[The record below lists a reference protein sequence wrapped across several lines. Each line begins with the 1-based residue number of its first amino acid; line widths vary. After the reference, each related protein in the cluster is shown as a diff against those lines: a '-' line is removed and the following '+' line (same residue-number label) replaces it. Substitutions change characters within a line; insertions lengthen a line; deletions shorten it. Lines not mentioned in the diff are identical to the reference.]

1 MAAHG
6 RVHWIGDGDTALVS
20 GRHHAITLV
29 TILPA
34 NIYIVRD
41 WDGTVVQDT
50 EAVVFNC
57 LLAVAVSL
65 T

>member
-41 WDGTVVQDT
+41 WDGTGHRVQRQW
-50 EAVVFNC
+50 
-57 LLAVAVSL
+57 SL
-65 T
+65 IAY